1 MVPRH
6 PKPRLSLAGR
16 FEGKSLAGEIGF
28 RKIESVELGL
38 ELLVK
43 VCSGSLNGSSPVSVI
58 PGSRSW
64 VPDPRMEA
72 CCVESGPSG
81 SEDFPAVFF
90 GFEEAYEGENTVTD
104 GTPDLVMRTGTR
116 CENCVGVGDH
126 FILDDL
132 DERKHL
138 LKGVVEILI
147 YIECWST
154 DRQCQ

>member
-1 MVPRH
+1 
-6 PKPRLSLAGR
+6 
-16 FEGKSLAGEIGF
+16 
-28 RKIESVELGL
+28 
-38 ELLVK
+38 
-43 VCSGSLNGSSPVSVI
+43 
-58 PGSRSW
+58 
-64 VPDPRMEA
+64 
-72 CCVESGPSG
+72 
-81 SEDFPAVFF
+81 
-90 GFEEAYEGENTVTD
+90 
-104 GTPDLVMRTGTR
+104 MRTGTR